1 MKKNLNIDWFEQ
13 LKFDLINLLLVFKS
27 IKEETIFMLLTNRWI
42 LEDTNLFESFIH
54 LKEMIDTSNN
64 DLDEFIK
71 RINVLEDKSIMFDK
85 TDLKDEFDFIK
96 ENIHLEDSFIANMIN
111 YMIIVND
118 LTINGIDITEKLEQ
132 FQDIDISCYNQMKI
146 NNENLKQLKKERR
159 DLF

>member
-96 ENIHLEDSFIANMIN
+96 ENIPLEDSFIANMIN

>member
-27 IKEETIFMLLTNRWI
+27 IKEETIF
-42 LEDTNLFESFIH
+42 IH

-64 DLDEFIK
+64 DLDDFIK
-71 RINVLEDKSIMFDK
+71 RINLLEDKSIMFDK

-111 YMIIVND
+111 YIIIINNF
-118 LTINGIDITEKLEQ
+118 TINGIDITEKLEQ